1 MILGLNIMIQKNK
14 LNFLI
19 CSPRQGAGGPIVLH
33 ALCQK
38 LQSMGYDARI
48 FIPYW
53 PIFSGN
59 KSRPLFWFEYFIGLM
74 VDESKVLIKRL
85 LGKKLLFLL
94 HKGSDGVLYCPV
106 KGCRRQ
112 WLPFVD
118 DNTIVVYPEI
128 VRGNPLNAKHVVR
141 WLLFYYKYLDDP
153 QAYNKS
159 DVFIAYR
166 KQFDC
171 PKINPE
177 GNLVQVTFFDADLYR
192 QTNFGKRSGCCY
204 IVRKGKNRPDLPKTF
219 DGPVIDIWPDEKK
232 VEAFNRYKI
241 CYFYDTQTFY
251 ASIAAVCGCIP
262 VVVMEKGC
270 TVDSYRKGT
279 DSRAGVA
286 YGEDDI
292 SRALATRDEL
302 LEQLDFGEANTKAV
316 KNFLRIIQ
324 KNFKVE

>member
-1 MILGLNIMIQKNK
+1 MVRKEK

-128 VRGNPLNAKHVVR
+128 VRGNPLNAKRVVR
-141 WLLFYYKYLDDP
+141 WLLFYYKYADDP
-153 QAYNKS
+153 LAYNKS

-171 PKINPE
+171 PKVNPD
-177 GNLVQVTFFDADLYR
+177 GNLVKVSYFDSDVYR
-192 QTNFGKRSGCCY
+192 QTNFGERSGCCY
-204 IVRKGKNRPDLPKTF
+204 IVRKGCNRPDLPKTYN
-219 DGPVIDIWPDEKK
+219 GPVIDTWPDEKK

-241 CYFYDTQTFY
+241 CYLYDTQTFY

-262 VVVMEKGC
+262 VVVMEKGR

-279 DSRAGVA
+279 DRRDGVA

-292 SRALATRDEL
+292 PRALATRDEL
-302 LEQLDFGEANTKAV
+302 LKQLDFNESNTQAV
-316 KNFLRIIQ
+316 KNFLRIVRQ
-324 KNFKVE
+324 HFKVE